1 MLSMEK
7 TSEGIVNIN
16 RASFNGK
23 MPLERVLGK
32 YSSGRK
38 GPALII
44 TADALG
50 NEFSGILAFLNVLDS
65 LTKLNLPIR
74 GELTGLV
81 GNIGSSRRGL
91 LMGLNDKPSQY
102 IEDGLLLD
110 YGETQGYNEAAEF
123 VELIEEFEKAQH
135 EMITGIYYMDLK
147 TSSSLKQPYI

>member
-91 LMGLNDKPSQY
+91 LMGLNDKPSPY
-102 IEDGLLLD
+102 EEGPLLD
-110 YGETQGYNEAAEF
+110 FGENQGDNEAAEF
-123 VELIEEFEKAQH
+123 VELIEECEKAQH
-135 EMITGIYYMDLK
+135 EMITGTY
-147 TSSSLKQPYI
+147 